1 MNIGL
6 SIVLIFPPQN
16 SAKKESKLF
25 ILKLVNEAKWWRT
38 VKYAKYIFT
47 HLTPKSSF
55 LCLFLLLQGKEI
67 LDKKNGCCVEYLKA
81 KLPYFYGI
89 NERIFPLKLQK

>member
-6 SIVLIFPPQN
+6 SSVLICPPQN
-16 SAKKESKLF
+16 SAKKKESKLF

-55 LCLFLLLQGKEI
+55 FVSLFVITRSLSPS
-67 LDKKNGCCVEYLKA
+67 KKSGSQLYLRVIK
-81 KLPYFYGI
+81 
-89 NERIFPLKLQK
+89 